1 MKKIRLDVKLIEPSS
16 IMVCPLTLEKWEYH
30 QCLIELPLYLK
41 RNLSKLLI
49 VRREM
54 AESFLQHRAIQA
66 GGARPQRDGGDRG
79 GGGGG
84 GGGDGGGKR
93 AEGGLAQFDGWQL
106 EPNYQSQTFGGT
118 FFLQRINNLIL
129 MRNAQAS
136 VS

>member
-1 MKKIRLDVKLIEPSS
+1 MYYIYFHVTCVNKDLKQKIKELQLDVKLIEPSS

-30 QCLIELPLYLK
+30 QYLIELPLYLK
-41 RNLSKLLI
+41 RNLSKVLI

-84 GGGDGGGKR
+84 GGGDGGEAKEQKE
-93 AEGGLAQFDGWQL
+93 AWPSLMDG
-106 EPNYQSQTFGGT
+106 N
-118 FFLQRINNLIL
+118 
-129 MRNAQAS
+129 
-136 VS
+136 

>member
-1 MKKIRLDVKLIEPSS
+1 MKMIQLDVKLIESSS

-41 RNLSKLLI
+41 RNLSKVLI

-66 GGARPQRDGGDRG
+66 GGARPQRDGGGRG

-84 GGGDGGGKR
+84 DKGEAKEQKE
-93 AEGGLAQFDGWQL
+93 A
-106 EPNYQSQTFGGT
+106 
-118 FFLQRINNLIL
+118 
-129 MRNAQAS
+129 
-136 VS
+136 

>member
-84 GGGDGGGKR
+84 GGGDGGGR
-93 AEGGLAQFDGWQL
+93 GGGGGGDGGEAKEQKEAW
-106 EPNYQSQTFGGT
+106 PS
-118 FFLQRINNLIL
+118 L
-129 MRNAQAS
+129 MDGN
-136 VS
+136 